1 MEQLDSL
8 APLAERSTASAPESS
23 GGRRA
28 AAWIGVLAGIA
39 ICCGALAVMAGW
51 YLQIH
56 WLTQV
61 QSHWAPMQFN
71 TALGFLL
78 LGSGIVAAVTGRR
91 RAQFCFGGALIL
103 LGAVTGLQYLAGWNL
118 GIDTLFVEPWTM
130 VRTSHPGRMSQETA
144 ITFVVFGITLLLL
157 FRYSIGS
164 LAGAAAPMSSGIALA
179 LSGVPLFSYLFGFE
193 ETLAWHATTAM
204 AIHTA
209 AGFFFAG
216 LAINF
221 IHAVG
226 TTGMVGG
233 WRSAMPAVSG
243 VSLIVFTLLLWAGFA
258 RWELRAVSDATEVAF
273 RTVTDE
279 FHFRVQARTL
289 AYERLAHR
297 WANQDTPSE
306 QVWEVDAGSMVRD
319 IGGLIALDYA
329 GAQGQV
335 LRVAPIKHFGRVI
348 GDSANFDEARLALYR
363 RAEASG
369 RSARLVLRSAYGQG
383 IGIRTVVPLTDM
395 RGETAFIGAFEVV
408 EPTLRTLLD
417 GNKIARNFH
426 IVVTHP
432 SFGVV
437 YERRLT
443 SPLVRGLGFTR
454 VVRTEEIA
462 FRFGIYPT
470 TAVVAQVASPWPL
483 AVLVTGTSI
492 SLLAGL
498 LVRLYLLADGERKLA
513 ELRSIELESEVHQR
527 RLAEQ
532 TLRETAEDLR
542 RSNAELEQFAYVASH
557 DLQEPLRT
565 IGSFS
570 QLLEKRYADRL
581 DGDALEF
588 LEFLVDAARR
598 MQTVIQDLL
607 AYSRAG
613 RAEMEFTDCDLAAL
627 VEQARQD
634 LSAAIADVG
643 AKIEVAPLPV
653 VPGDPGMLAMVLNN
667 LIGNAIKY
675 CRAGVVPEVRIAAT
689 RIPAGWRVDIADNGL
704 GIEPQ
709 YCERVFL
716 LFKRLHTRSEYPGT
730 GLGLSICKRIIER
743 HGGQIG
749 LDSVPGAG
757 STFWFELPDQR
768 PAGRPDDGA
777 SSFSKREDPVSPC

>member
-1 MEQLDSL
+1 MEQLESL

-28 AAWIGVLAGIA
+28 AVWIGVITGMV

-51 YLQIH
+51 YLRIQ

-61 QSHWAPMQFN
+61 QPQWAPMQFN

-78 LGSGIVAAVTGRR
+78 LGIGIVAAVTGRR
-91 RAQFCFGGALIL
+91 RAQFWSGGVLTL
-103 LGAVTGLQYLAGWNL
+103 VGGVTALQYLTGWNL
-118 GIDTLFVEPWTM
+118 GIDGLFVEPWTT
-130 VRTSHPGRMSQETA
+130 VRTSHAGRMSPETA
-144 ITFVVFGITLLLL
+144 VNFMVFGVALLFL

-164 LAGAAAPMSSGIALA
+164 LAGAAAPLLSGIGLALA
-179 LSGVPLFSYLFGFE
+179 GVPLLSYLFGFE
-193 ETLAWHATTAM
+193 ETLAWHAMTAM
-204 AIHTA
+204 AVHTA
-209 AGFFFAG
+209 AGFFLAG
-216 LAINF
+216 LVINF
-221 IHAVG
+221 IHAAG
-226 TTGMVGG
+226 STGRVRG
-233 WRSAMPAVSG
+233 WRAAVPAVSG
-243 VSLIVFTLLLWAGFA
+243 VGLIMLTLLLWAGFS
-258 RWELRAVSDATEVAF
+258 RSELRALSDATEAAF
-273 RTVTDE
+273 RAVTDE

-289 AYERLAHR
+289 AYERLAYR
-297 WANQDTPSE
+297 WANRDTPSE
-306 QVWEVDAGSMVRD
+306 QEWENDAGTMVRD

-329 GAQGQV
+329 SAQGEV
-335 LRVAPIKHFGRVI
+335 LRIAPVGRFGRVV
-348 GDSANFDEARLALYR
+348 GEAASFGTARSALYR
-363 RAEASG
+363 RAETSG
-369 RSARLVLRSAYGQG
+369 ESARLVLRSAFEQG
-383 IGIRTVVPLTDM
+383 IGIRTVVPLRDAN
-395 RGETAFIGAFEVV
+395 GESVFVGTFEVV
-408 EPTLRTLLD
+408 EPTLRALLD
-417 GNKIARNFH
+417 GNQVARDFH

-432 SFGVV
+432 DFGVV
-437 YERRLT
+437 YERSATTPLARGNGLTRL
-443 SPLVRGLGFTR
+443 VQ
-454 VVRTEEIA
+454 TEDIA
-462 FRFGIYPT
+462 FRFGVYPT
-470 TAVVAQVASPWPL
+470 TAVVTQITSPWPL
-483 AVLVTGTSI
+483 AVLATGISI
-492 SLLAGL
+492 SLFTGL
-498 LVRLYLLADGERKLA
+498 LVRFYLIADDERKRA
-513 ELRSIELESEVHQR
+513 ELRTTEVETEVHQR
-527 RLAEQ
+527 RLAEE

-613 RAEMEFTDCDLAAL
+613 RAEMEFADCDLAAL

-634 LSAAIADVG
+634 LRAAIADVG
-643 AKIEVAPLPV
+643 AIIEVEPLPV
-653 VPGDPGMLAMVLNN
+653 VRGDPGMLAMVLNN

-675 CRAGVVPEVRIAAT
+675 RRAGVVPEVRIAAT
-689 RIPAGWRVDIADNGL
+689 RAPAGWHIDIADNGL

-709 YCERVFL
+709 YRERVFL

-749 LDSVPGAG
+749 LDSVPGSG

-777 SSFSKREDPVSPC
+777 GSSPAREDPVSPC